1 MRINLL
7 PTDRPTKSVIKA
19 DKNQQTT
26 KPAHSGTLD
35 YPADNT
41 QMIDK
46 KQGNALIYICLGL
59 FLLGS
64 LVFLLNKYFDY
75 DLSKG
80 ELLSL
85 KEQVTEYRSRLAN
98 IQKQKMVASQLEKQQ
113 PEWVTVIY
121 PYRPWLAVLSG
132 LASALPEEAWLTG
145 IEGTNEGG
153 IIVKGRSLTFLAV
166 GDFIKNLQ
174 RNTLLIILN

>member
-1 MRINLL
+1 
-7 PTDRPTKSVIKA
+7 
-19 DKNQQTT
+19 
-26 KPAHSGTLD
+26 
-35 YPADNT
+35 
-41 QMIDK
+41 MIDK

-174 RNTLLIILN
+174 RNTLFNNIKLKEIKQVSPEITDYVFTLEIEAGGTALDSKK